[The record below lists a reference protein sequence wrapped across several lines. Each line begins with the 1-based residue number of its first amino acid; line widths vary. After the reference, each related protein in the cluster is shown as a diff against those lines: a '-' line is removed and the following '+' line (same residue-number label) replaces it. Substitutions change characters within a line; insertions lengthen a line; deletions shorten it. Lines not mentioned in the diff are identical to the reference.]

1 MSRTAAG
8 GPLAAVS
15 HRAPGRPRSPE
26 ADRAI
31 VEAIVDL
38 LVECGYREVTVEA
51 VAARAGVAKTTIY
64 RRWPSKVDMV
74 VEAIAACK
82 RYCPVADCSTD
93 TVVRTLV
100 SLVTAFSCS
109 RLARILTGLA
119 VEMVHNE
126 ELAQAVREGLLGPSR
141 ETVVSVLRRGV
152 ETGEIRPEADL
163 TLVSELL
170 VGPLFFR
177 MLFSGAPIEPDLAAE
192 TVDLVLRGVSTQRV
206 EAR

>member
-1 MSRTAAG
+1 
-8 GPLAAVS
+8 
-15 HRAPGRPRSPE
+15 
-26 ADRAI
+26 
-31 VEAIVDL
+31 VDL

-74 VEAIAACK
+74 VEAIAVCK
-82 RYCPVADCSTD
+82 KYCPVADCAAETVAS
-93 TVVRTLV
+93 TVV
-100 SLVTAFSCS
+100 SLLTAFSCS

-126 ELAQAVREGLLGPSR
+126 ELSQAVREGLLRPSR
-141 ETVVSVLRRGV
+141 ETMVSVLRRGV

-163 TLVSELL
+163 DLVSELL

-177 MLFSGAPIEPDLAAE
+177 MLFSGAPVDADLAAE
-192 TVDLVLRGVSTQRV
+192 TVELVLRGAS
-206 EAR
+206 AR